1 MAEARV
7 GSHIK
12 TTSYGL
18 NNFTCSAVVYASE
31 KSYSIANNTS
41 VVTVTYSAAITY
53 NLTFSGTSRPNAGTL
68 RLVVNGVTHDVA
80 MPFNSGMHYGSIICQ
95 GSYTQTVNHNTDGS
109 KSIGISI
116 QILEGTDPQNYG
128 VVWVT
133 STTATDTLTL
143 TTIPR
148 ASKPTYSTNPL
159 TIGQTQTITTNRA
172 SSGFTHTLALSFGD
186 YNETLTEVGESTTW
200 TASSSLMEYM
210 TSWQMPVTVICTT
223 YNGSIQ
229 IGTSSTSFTL
239 QVDTS
244 VYKPVITV
252 GTLTDANASTAG
264 LTNNTFIRNKSLLS
278 VPISISANNTDY
290 GDYVASSTATLGSTS
305 DTHTGSTTGMAYI
318 FQATTTTNELVITA
332 TDNRGYTVTQT
343 VTITLLEY
351 SNIVI
356 QSVEYARVN
365 ANNVETETGEH
376 VRYTIKANAFLGS
389 FGSVTNSITVSSRSK
404 LASAQVYDQAVTEET
419 VTTSGTGM
427 GEITITGVSVGTYSP
442 SSQFDVVY
450 ILSDALSSATAQS
463 IRVHEGVPVA
473 AWGEDHFDIYGE
485 FHVHDR
491 EDVTKYITI
500 YPNGYRWNLLGTAT
514 ASNAVALDLTNYCEV
529 MLILEYAE
537 NATYTWATSTT
548 IPVAELS
555 TNYLYCMMPARIA
568 PTAASDFGGVVRIKL
583 DSANAFEFVANRA
596 SQTPTLKVY
605 AR

>member
-1 MAEARV
+1 MALGNTWTTIGSGSFTSGGAVLTYYIEA
-7 GSHIK
+7 K
-12 TTSYGL
+12 L
-18 NNFTCSAVVYASE
+18 NSQ
-31 KSYSIANNTS
+31 SIANNTS
-41 VVTVTYSAAITY
+41 SISTRARTV
-53 NLTFSGTSRPNAGTL
+53 FSGYSMSSYNVHMSCTGCTPYDGNNSTIYYFGTRTVL
-68 RLVVNGVTHDVA
+68 EGGV
-80 MPFNSGMHYGSIICQ
+80 
-95 GSYTQTVNHNTDGS
+95 TVNHNSDGTGTLS
-109 KSIGISI
+109 MSGACTGNLGMNIHLSGSIA
-116 QILEGTDPQNYG
+116 LP
-128 VVWVT
+128 
-133 STTATDTLTL
+133 
-143 TTIPR
+143 TIPR

-172 SSGFTHTLALSFGD
+172 SSSFTHTLVLSFGN
-186 YNETLTEVGESTTW
+186 YSETLTGVGASTTW
-200 TASSSLMEYM
+200 TPSSSLMEYM
-210 TSWQMPVTVICTT
+210 TSWQMTVTVVCTT
-223 YNGSIQ
+223 YNGSTQ

-252 GTLTDANASTAG
+252 GTLSDANASTAG
-264 LTNNTFIRNKSLLS
+264 LTSGTFIKGKSILS
-278 VPISISANNTDY
+278 GSI
-290 GDYVASSTATLGSTS
+290 TATPNDSGDSIASITARLGN
-305 DTHTGSTTGMAYI
+305 TTQTVQTVQGGEAGEAI
-318 FQATTTTNELVITA
+318 SFLFQATTTTNELVITA
-332 TDNRGYTVTQT
+332 TDQRGYTVTKS
-343 VTITLLEY
+343 VSITLLEY
-351 SNIVI
+351 SNISVI
-356 QSVEYARVN
+356 SVDYARVN
-365 ANNVETETGEH
+365 ANNVETETGEY

-389 FGSVTNSITVSSRSK
+389 FGAVTNQITVSSQSK
-404 LASAQVYDQAVTEET
+404 LASASVYGSSVTEKT

-427 GEITITGVSVGTYSP
+427 GEITITGVTVGTYSP
-442 SSQFDVVY
+442 SSQYD
-450 ILSDALSSATAQS
+450 ILFTLTDALSSTTAQPL
-463 IRVHEGVPVA
+463 RVHEGVPVA

-491 EDVTKYITI
+491 DDVTKYTTI

-568 PTAASDFGGVVRIKL
+568 PTSASDFGGVVRIKL